1 MLKNNFYRP
10 VVLRKVVHML
20 LDIFLNF
27 VIFFAYCF
35 AFCKIILLLQQDR
48 HFQSFISATLITSI
62 IVLWPFGPVPS
73 FTPCSLFL
81 TPCSLFLTPCSLFLT
96 PCSFFLSFSPFFL
109 PPPMHNAQSTK
120 QRNCALALSKKSKS
134 SWVTKHKSF

>member
-81 TPCSLFLTPCSLFLT
+81 TPCSLFLTPCS
-96 PCSFFLSFSPFFL
+96 FFLSFSPFFL

>member
-81 TPCSLFLTPCSLFLT
+81 TPCSFFLT

>member
-27 VIFFAYCF
+27 VIFCIL
-35 AFCKIILLLQQDR
+35 FCILQIYFIIATRQTLSKFYFR
-48 HFQSFISATLITSI
+48 HFNYFNHCFVDFWSRSFLTSCSFI
-62 IVLWPFGPVPS
+62 
-73 FTPCSLFL
+73 
-81 TPCSLFLTPCSLFLT
+81 
-96 PCSFFLSFSPFFL
+96 LSFSPFFL

>member
-81 TPCSLFLTPCSLFLT
+81 TPCSLFLTPCSLFL
-96 PCSFFLSFSPFFL
+96 SFSPFFL

>member
-73 FTPCSLFL
+73 LHL
-81 TPCSLFLTPCSLFLT
+81 AL
-96 PCSFFLSFSPFFL
+96 CSFHLALFSFPSPHFSSL
-109 PPPMHNAQSTK
+109 PQCTMHNAQSTK

>member
-10 VVLRKVVHML
+10 VVLRKVVHMHLGYIFKFL
-20 LDIFLNF
+20 LS
-27 VIFFAYCF
+27 
-35 AFCKIILLLQQDR
+35 FCILFCILQISFIIATTRQTLSKFYFR
-48 HFQSFISATLITSI
+48 HFNYFNHCFMAFWSRSFLTS
-62 IVLWPFGPVPS
+62 
-73 FTPCSLFL
+73 CSLFL
-81 TPCSLFLTPCSLFLT
+81 SS
-96 PCSFFLSFSPFFL
+96 CSFFLSFSPFFL

>member
-10 VVLRKVVHML
+10 VVLRKVVHLL

-27 VIFFAYCF
+27 VIFCIL
-35 AFCKIILLLQQDR
+35 FCILQIYFIIATTRQTLSKFYFR
-48 HFQSFISATLITSI
+48 HFNYFNHCFVDFWSRSFLTS
-62 IVLWPFGPVPS
+62 
-73 FTPCSLFL
+73 CSLFL
-81 TPCSLFLTPCSLFLT
+81 SS
-96 PCSFFLSFSPFFL
+96 CSFFLSFSPFFL

-134 SWVTKHKSF
+134 SWVTKQELLVIVLEIAISL

>member
-27 VIFFAYCF
+27 VIFCILFCILRNCF
-35 AFCKIILLLQQDR
+35 IIATRQTLSKFYFR
-48 HFQSFISATLITSI
+48 HFNYFNHCFMAFWSRSFLYP
-62 IVLWPFGPVPS
+62 LLFVPL
-73 FTPCSLFL
+73 PLALCSLHLALFSF
-81 TPCSLFLTPCSLFLT
+81 PSPHFSSLPQCT
-96 PCSFFLSFSPFFL
+96 
-109 PPPMHNAQSTK
+109 MHNAQSTK

>member
-1 MLKNNFYRP
+1 MLKNNFYKP
-10 VVLRKVVHML
+10 VVLKKVVHMHL
-20 LDIFLNF
+20 GYIFKFCYL
-27 VIFFAYCF
+27 FAYYF
-35 AFCKIILLLQQDR
+35 AFCEIVLLLQQDR

-81 TPCSLFLTPCSLFLT
+81 TPCS
-96 PCSFFLSFSPFFL
+96 FFLSFPPFFL

-134 SWVTKHKSF
+134 SWVTKQELLVIVKEIAISL